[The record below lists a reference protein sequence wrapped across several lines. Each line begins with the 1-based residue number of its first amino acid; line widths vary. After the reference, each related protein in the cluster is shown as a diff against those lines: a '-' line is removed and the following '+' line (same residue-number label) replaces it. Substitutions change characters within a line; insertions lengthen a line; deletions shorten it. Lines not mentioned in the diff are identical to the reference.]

1 MLSIIDETKK
11 EKMSGIQ
18 HNWISRINLR
28 NEEKGLQ
35 RFEFEEI
42 KNITKETEPLNFLFI
57 SFRFSWKNLSRHLVE
72 TYFLEFIDSL
82 LPIRIQELIL
92 YRKSRF
98 HFRIMSN
105 RILFKIITL
114 VSRTYWALSVPRHCV
129 RLYWHYHIYASNQP

>member
-35 RFEFEEI
+35 RFEFEQI
-42 KNITKETEPLNFLFI
+42 KNITKQTEPLNFLFI
-57 SFRFSWKNLSRHLVE
+57 SFRFSWKKLSRHFVE

-82 LPIRIQELIL
+82 YFSPITNQNTIINSIQE
-92 YRKSRF
+92 
-98 HFRIMSN
+98 
-105 RILFKIITL
+105 
-114 VSRTYWALSVPRHCV
+114 VQVP
-129 RLYWHYHIYASNQP
+129 L